1 MFLLCLN
8 ELLIELY
15 IYIFFIFIDIGD
27 VQIISDNR
35 LQVYYY
41 NNQSE
46 GNKWIDVCH
55 DGFNDGAAAAA
66 CRQLGFTDVQNYRL
80 SDIQYDFFI
89 EQITCPTVSNYA
101 LYGELHILRCH
112 FTIPKTHACSP
123 AFIECK
129 KTKLQEQPYN
139 GQVYLSEDANTPKSS
154 GIVNIY
160 LNSTRYVI
168 CHNDLVNEFKVHIG
182 TSICRQLGYTSG
194 SITPYNVQIGEFKS
208 FLDITN
214 FMCSHNSFPCFS
226 HCIAN
231 STRQECKT
239 NQIIHIDCS
248 FDVHFIATN
257 SSGSKSLCELSTS
270 DLLLS
275 DRELMY

>member
-1 MFLLCLN
+1 MLPDLLS
-8 ELLIELY
+8 LLLY
-15 IYIFFIFIDIGD
+15 IAVIAYGLVLQTVISQPTDCRTGD
-27 VQIISDNR
+27 VRLTNGSSHADGIPLQICYDNEW
-35 LQVYYY
+35 V
-41 NNQSE
+41 E
-46 GNKWIDVCH
+46 ACH

-248 FDVHFIATN
+248 
-257 SSGSKSLCELSTS
+257 K
-270 DLLLS
+270 
-275 DRELMY
+275 

>member
-1 MFLLCLN
+1 MITGFKYT
-8 ELLIELY
+8 I
-15 IYIFFIFIDIGD
+15 IVIDIGD

-129 KTKLQEQPYN
+129 
-139 GQVYLSEDANTPKSS
+139 S
-154 GIVNIY
+154 IIY
-160 LNSTRYVI
+160 Y
-168 CHNDLVNEFKVHIG
+168 
-182 TSICRQLGYTSG
+182 QYTIII
-194 SITPYNVQIGEFKS
+194 IT
-208 FLDITN
+208 T
-214 FMCSHNSFPCFS
+214 
-226 HCIAN
+226 A
-231 STRQECKT
+231 
-239 NQIIHIDCS
+239 
-248 FDVHFIATN
+248 
-257 SSGSKSLCELSTS
+257 
-270 DLLLS
+270 
-275 DRELMY
+275 